1 MILFECS
8 ATVAFEDTKMRP
20 KGKNMATIHRC
31 VFRLPFVVL
40 GGFFSVSATAEL
52 HPAMAWHCAETVPQ
66 ALVQSGEP
74 RDRDIT
80 LYEYRSP
87 GNCLKNTPPP
97 SGTDVCRVDYNK
109 DGVTSTLWRAKHDPE
124 YCLPRAEGLVRDL
137 VAAGFLCTAQDDRLC
152 EQATDDLDEAES
164 SEDLGDNETQAV
176 IATRSE
182 VSTDTVEGR
191 EQRVTEFFNS
201 LFDASLAQAFAR
213 AAIPGNFD
221 VRDETTLSPGNGEYL
236 RFSKDTH
243 AWKTQRNE
251 GVLVIN
257 ADFEHGTSFND
268 VFFGFAFTESDSPA
282 GSGGDEFRYIGVVS
296 PDTASEVVYAGE
308 DKIIISSKWYV
319 QPDRCYASRTTD
331 EYHWSDSIYSTKRAH
346 RLIDD
351 DNPDCP
357 ER

>member
-1 MILFECS
+1 MVLFECL
-8 ATVAFEDTKMRP
+8 AAVAFDEKMRI
-20 KGKNMATIHRC
+20 KGKNMATTHRC

-40 GGFFSVSATAEL
+40 GGFFFVSATAEL
-52 HPAMAWHCAETVPQ
+52 HPAMAWHCTEIVPQ
-66 ALVQSGEP
+66 ALAQSEKP
-74 RDRDIT
+74 RYRDIT

-87 GNCLKNTPPP
+87 GNCSKNAPPP
-97 SGTDVCRVDYNK
+97 GGTDVCRVDYNK

-124 YCLPRAEGLVRDL
+124 YCLPRAESLVRDL
-137 VAAGFLCTAQDDRLC
+137 VAAGFLCTAQDGRLC
-152 EQATDDLDEAES
+152 EQTTDDLGEAVS
-164 SEDLGDNETQAV
+164 SEGQGENETQAV
-176 IATRSE
+176 MAVRSDAPIE
-182 VSTDTVEGR
+182 TAEGR
-191 EQRVTEFFNS
+191 EQRVIEFFDG
-201 LFDASLAQAFAR
+201 LFDASLAQAFAH

-221 VRDETTLSPGNGEYL
+221 VHDETTLSPGNGEYL

-251 GVLVIN
+251 GVVVIN
-257 ADFEHGTSFND
+257 ADFEHGAAFND
-268 VFFGFAFTESDSPA
+268 VFFGFAFTQSDSPA

-319 QPDRCYASRTTD
+319 QPDRCYTSRTTD
-331 EYHWSDSIYSTKRAH
+331 EYNWSDSIYTTKRAH
-346 RLIDD
+346 RLVDD